1 MNGKRVVINK
11 IQSIFSET
19 DKPVTPEDILKELRK
34 NFNYDYPI
42 LTTKNH
48 NKIIIKKD
56 EKLLEYS
63 FNNFTILY
71 NGMLSY
77 IRTYISWLNLFC
89 YEFFLDIKFKEIS
102 KQDIDTIDE
111 LKDNLYDKCNLKK
124 VCKGLEGKGKKLS
137 KIVGNTTKKTPSMI
151 NAVHL
156 LQYMITNIKNNK
168 QNVTNDFCILTND
181 FIEYIKIYFDTIPKF
196 KSAYAK
202 IDFDKYRKETIT
214 FDEAYNLNFKK
225 YATFILENINI
236 LFQNKIL
243 LDNLYTDY
251 DYKNTLIPSK
261 NLREQTA
268 KNLANDTKIKKI
280 MNNSNTTIF
289 STYLYHAAIDKTANE
304 DTTKIIMGKLLKASN
319 QQKFGV
325 YVCDV
330 DIKNKKIK
338 LNKKIKNK
346 FIILGKKFGI
356 SEGSYTKVVDSMT
369 DTFLEYIILN
379 KTVRVYYRNHPGIHN
394 NDSGWVDMKDV
405 IKSGMINGTEVDKDA
420 LQYIKAI
427 RNKIERD
434 KIESA
439 KRKVAEASE
448 VARTVQAEEQAR
460 ARAMNR
466 ARAMISNTGEQQAK
480 VMNEVKAMKRKANAN
495 AAKRK
500 ANANAAQT
508 AQTAQTAQ
516 EAQEQIQIY
525 YIFFNI
531 SKSELTK
538 SKYKIFYDYYF
549 KIKKKTGRYFTL
561 DLTPTTYYF
570 SSFKTRPG
578 FSSRCTL
585 TSTDKHTKH
594 EIDCKDFKKWLD
606 SLHVDEFMN
615 YIEFIPNK

>member
-1 MNGKRVVINK
+1 MSGQNDVVQKILKIFNNNESNK
-11 IQSIFSET
+11 KVSEI
-19 DKPVTPEDILKELRK
+19 DILQKLRV

-42 LTTKNH
+42 LTRKNH

-56 EKLLEYS
+56 EKLLKYS
-63 FNNFTILY
+63 FNYFTILY
-71 NGMLSY
+71 NGILSY
-77 IRTYISWLNLFC
+77 ISTYISWLNLFC
-89 YEFFLDIKFKEIS
+89 YEFFLDIKFKETS
-102 KQDIDTIDE
+102 VQDIDTIDNLRE
-111 LKDNLYDKCNLKK
+111 NLYDKCKIKK
-124 VCKGLEGKGKKLS
+124 DCGTGKKLS
-137 KIVGNTTKKTPSMI
+137 KLTGNSTKQAPGMI

-156 LQYMITNIKNNK
+156 LKYMITNVKNNK
-168 QNVTNDFCILTND
+168 QNVTTDFCILTDD
-181 FIEYIKIYFDTIPKF
+181 FINYIKIYFDTIPKF
-196 KSAYAK
+196 KSAYSK
-202 IDFDKYRKETIT
+202 RDFDKYKKKTIT
-214 FDEAYNLNFKK
+214 FNEAYHSNFKK

-268 KNLANDTKIKKI
+268 KNLANDAKNKKI

-289 STYLYHAAIDKTANE
+289 STYLYHAAIDKPADE

-346 FIILGKKFGI
+346 FTILGKKFGI
-356 SEGSYTKVVDSMT
+356 SEGSYKKVLDSMNT
-369 DTFLEYIILN
+369 TFLHKYIVLN
-379 KTVRVYYRNHPGIHN
+379 KTVRVYYQDHPEIHN

-434 KIESA
+434 KINSTRKMAGTVAEMA
-439 KRKVAEASE
+439 AEEAEKRKAE
-448 VARTVQAEEQAR
+448 RK

-466 ARAMISNTGEQQAK
+466 ARAEAEKRKVNEAAIRNTEERK
-480 VMNEVKAMKRKANAN
+480 VREMNEEK

-500 ANANAAQT
+500 ANANAA
-508 AQTAQTAQ
+508 AERKAI
-516 EAQEQIQIY
+516 EAQQNIFKQIIEVPVGTGPDKY
-525 YIFFNI
+525 ANLFNYKYNIKKPINFADTYLHADTFTVSYDGKMRI
-531 SKSELTK
+531 SKCKMKYNGGE
-538 SKYKIFYDYYF
+538 YKIKCKEFREY
-549 KIKKKTGRYFTL
+549 L
-561 DLTPTTYYF
+561 
-570 SSFKTRPG
+570 SSM
-578 FSSRCTL
+578 
-585 TSTDKHTKH
+585 KHLSPAELK
-594 EIDCKDFKKWLD
+594 EI
-606 SLHVDEFMN
+606 
-615 YIEFIPNK
+615 IEFIPIK